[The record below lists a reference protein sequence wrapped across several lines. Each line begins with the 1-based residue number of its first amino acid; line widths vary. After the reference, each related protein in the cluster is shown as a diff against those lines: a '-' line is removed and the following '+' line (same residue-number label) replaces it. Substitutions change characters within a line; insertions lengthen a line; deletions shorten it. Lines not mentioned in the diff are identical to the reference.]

1 MNGIRC
7 ECCGHK
13 VFVAVVVAVTVV
25 MSKENTKI
33 KIILISNTNVSFD
46 VLLKT

>member
-1 MNGIRC
+1 MNGIRW
-7 ECCGHK
+7 EFCGHK
-13 VFVAVVVAVTVV
+13 VFVAAAVA